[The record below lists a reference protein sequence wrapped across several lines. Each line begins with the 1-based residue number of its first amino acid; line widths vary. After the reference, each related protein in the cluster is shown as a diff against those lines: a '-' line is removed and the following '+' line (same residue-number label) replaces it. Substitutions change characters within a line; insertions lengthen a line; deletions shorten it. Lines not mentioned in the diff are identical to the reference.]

1 MRKIF
6 FISGL
11 LSLLIVMTPLWATA
25 GKWYQGGTLHRATV
39 NEWNNASYSNKLAT
53 ASDWASSVPN
63 IKAKVRN
70 SGDMGTLR
78 FYASELVSCVD
89 NAAAGKGYS
98 NMKVS
103 ELAASCMILL
113 GW

>member
-11 LSLLIVMTPLWATA
+11 LSLIIVMSPLWATA

-39 NEWNNASYSNKLAT
+39 NEWNNASYSNKLST
-53 ASDWASSVPN
+53 ASDWASTRPS
-63 IKAKVRN
+63 IKAKVRD
-70 SGDMGTLR
+70 SGDMDTLR
-78 FYASELVSCVD
+78 PYANELVQCLD
-89 NAAAGKGYS
+89 NAASRKGYGNTS
-98 NMKVS
+98 IS
-103 ELAASCMILL
+103 ELAASCMILM

>member
-1 MRKIF
+1 MRKF
-6 FISGL
+6 FISGMIGLIFVMSPL
-11 LSLLIVMTPLWATA
+11 LATA
-25 GKWYQGGTLHRATV
+25 GKWYQGGTLHRASV

-53 ASDWASSVPN
+53 ASDWASTRPT

-70 SGDMGTLR
+70 SGDIDTLR
-78 FYASELVSCVD
+78 PYATELVECID

-98 NMKVS
+98 NMRVS
-103 ELAASCMILL
+103 ELAASCMILM